1 MIEAL
6 WDFFGLY
13 KAGSDYLPGFWLTML
28 LLYLNAGLYLADLYH
43 LVKRKSKAETVSLMA
58 IPGIFAILLV
68 SVASFFTHVPN
79 LLRETSRAKCLS
91 LLITTMLPETNLL
104 CFFIRFYGESGSG
117 VSGST
122 SMAAANAG
130 RCPVFRIILHG
141 LYWCVV

>member
-68 SVASFFTHVPN
+68 SVASF
-79 LLRETSRAKCLS
+79 
-91 LLITTMLPETNLL
+91 LL

>member
-58 IPGIFAILLV
+58 IPGMGFR
-68 SVASFFTHVPN
+68 SPSRPYEHFF
-79 LLRETSRAKCLS
+79 
-91 LLITTMLPETNLL
+91 
-104 CFFIRFYGESGSG
+104 
-117 VSGST
+117 
-122 SMAAANAG
+122 
-130 RCPVFRIILHG
+130 
-141 LYWCVV
+141 LYK

>member
-68 SVASFFTHVPN
+68 AVASIFTHVPN

-91 LLITTMLPETNLL
+91 LLITTMLPLSL
-104 CFFIRFYGESGSG
+104 IH
-117 VSGST
+117 
-122 SMAAANAG
+122 
-130 RCPVFRIILHG
+130 I
-141 LYWCVV
+141 

>member
-58 IPGIFAILLV
+58 IPGAFAILLAG
-68 SVASFFTHVPN
+68 VASLCAHVPN
-79 LLRETSRAKCLS
+79 LLRATYRSEILS
-91 LLITTMLPETNLL
+91 LLVTTMY
-104 CFFIRFYGESGSG
+104 FVFI
-117 VSGST
+117 
-122 SMAAANAG
+122 
-130 RCPVFRIILHG
+130 
-141 LYWCVV
+141 